1 MKLVRFGEAGCERP
15 GLLDAGGV
23 VRDLSS
29 VLPELD
35 GAALAPASLARL
47 RALDPAAL
55 PAVAAG
61 TRLGPPL
68 ARVGKIVAIGLN
80 YADHAREAGQDVPA
94 EPTVFMK
101 AASAISGP
109 CDPIVLPPGS
119 VKTDWEIELAVVI
132 GSAARRVSEA
142 QALEHVAG
150 YCVGLDIS
158 ERYWQ
163 LERGGQW
170 TKGKSFDSFA
180 PIGPWILTADEVPAP
195 QGLAM
200 ALSVNG
206 ERMQHGSTADMV
218 CGVARLV
225 SYVSSFMSLLPGDLI
240 FTGTPAGVGLG
251 LVPPRFLRAGDR
263 VEASIAG
270 LGMQRHEVIA
280 A

>member
-101 AASAISGP
+101 SASAISGP

-119 VKTDWEIELAVVI
+119 AKTDWEIELAVVI
-132 GSAARRVSEA
+132 GSAARRVPEA

-150 YCVGLDIS
+150 YCIGLDIS

-180 PIGPWILTADEVPAP
+180 PIGPWLLTADEVPAP
-195 QGLAM
+195 QGLPM

-251 LVPPRFLRAGDR
+251 MTPPRYLRAGDR

-270 LGMQRHEVIA
+270 LGAQRHEVIA